1 MALPE
6 YSMNDLLE
14 SGAHFGHQKHRW
26 NPKMEPYIFGV
37 RNNIHILDLSQ
48 TIPMLYQALTAV
60 RDVTKSGG
68 RILFVGTKR
77 QGQEIIANAANDC
90 AQYYM
95 NHRWYGGTL
104 TNWKTIS
111 KTIARLRT
119 IEDSL
124 DSEESSG
131 LTKKE
136 LLKLNREKE
145 KLDTSIGGIKDM
157 GGLPDLIFVIDT
169 VKEQIAIQEAT
180 KLNIPIAAV
189 IDSNSNPEGITY
201 PIPGNDDSTKAIAL
215 YCDLISKAALDGI
228 AQSQNETADSK
239 SIEKV
244 KKSKKLEDASA
255 TKEVNQDSELTV
267 QIAEEAKSEGEE
279 VKIVEE
285 ISSEEKETK
294 PAKDSSDKEKE
305 TEKPKKAAPKS
316 KDDSP
321 IEVTS
326 SKQEEKVSKEVSSKT
341 EEGSE
346 SKE

>member
-1 MALPE
+1 MALPD
-6 YSMNDLLE
+6 YSMNELLE
-14 SGAHFGHQKHRW
+14 AGAHFGHQKHRW
-26 NPKMEPYIFGV
+26 NPKMEPFIFGV

-48 TIPMLYQALTAV
+48 TIPLLHRALTAV

-111 KTIARLRT
+111 NTIKRLRS
-119 IEDSL
+119 IEDLL
-124 DSEESSG
+124 DNDDLSG

-157 GGLPDLIFVIDT
+157 GGLPDLIFVLDT

-189 IDSNSNPEGITY
+189 IDSNSDPEGITY
-201 PIPGNDDSTKAIAL
+201 PIPGNDDSTKAISL
-215 YCDLISKAALDGI
+215 FCDLISKAALEGI
-228 AQSQNETADSK
+228 AQSQNETSIKAETPAKNINKKSSKARDSEVKETNINDVDDDAEEFSNSNDK
-239 SIEKV
+239 SIETDDATKRS
-244 KKSKKLEDASA
+244 KSKK
-255 TKEVNQDSELTV
+255 
-267 QIAEEAKSEGEE
+267 
-279 VKIVEE
+279 EE
-285 ISSEEKETK
+285 ISENISNNEEIKNVSEPDNKKVSETSETK
-294 PAKDSSDKEKE
+294 A
-305 TEKPKKAAPKS
+305 
-316 KDDSP
+316 
-321 IEVTS
+321 
-326 SKQEEKVSKEVSSKT
+326 SKEDEK
-341 EEGSE
+341 
-346 SKE
+346 

>member
-26 NPKMEPYIFGV
+26 NPKMESYIFGIK
-37 RNNIHILDLSQ
+37 NNIHILDLSQ
-48 TIPMLYQALTAV
+48 TIPLLHHALAAV

-111 KTIARLRT
+111 KTIARLRS
-119 IEDSL
+119 IEESL
-124 DSEESSG
+124 ESAESSG

-136 LLKLNREKE
+136 LLKLNREKD

-157 GGLPDLIFVIDT
+157 GGLPDLIFVLDT

-201 PIPGNDDSTKAIAL
+201 PIPGNDDSTKAISL
-215 YCDLISKAALDGI
+215 FCNLISKAALDGI
-228 AQSQNETADSK
+228 AQSQSETADGPV
-239 SIEKV
+239 IEKV
-244 KKSKKLEDASA
+244 KK
-255 TKEVNQDSELTV
+255 
-267 QIAEEAKSEGEE
+267 
-279 VKIVEE
+279 VK
-285 ISSEEKETK
+285 
-294 PAKDSSDKEKE
+294 KEKPFE
-305 TEKPKKAAPKS
+305 AAPKA
-316 KDDSP
+316 
-321 IEVTS
+321 E
-326 SKQEEKVSKEVSSKT
+326 
-341 EEGSE
+341 E
-346 SKE
+346 SKPAEDVAPKAEESKPAEDVAPKAEESKPAEDVAPKEEESKLVEEPSLEAEEDSKKED

>member
-1 MALPE
+1 MALPD
-6 YSMNDLLE
+6 YSMSELLE
-14 SGAHFGHQKHRW
+14 AGAHFGHQKHRW

-48 TIPMLYQALTAV
+48 TIPLLHRALTAV

-111 KTIARLRT
+111 NTIKRLRT
-119 IEDSL
+119 IEDLL
-124 DSEESSG
+124 DNDDLSG

-157 GGLPDLIFVIDT
+157 GGLPDLIFVLDT

-180 KLNIPIAAV
+180 KLNIPIAAI
-189 IDSNSNPEGITY
+189 IDSNSNPDGVTY
-201 PIPGNDDSTKAIAL
+201 PIPGNDDSTKSISL
-215 YCDLISKAALDGI
+215 FCDLISKAALDGI
-228 AQSQNETADSK
+228 AQSQNETSADTKTAPKVAKNKNVKTKDVK
-239 SIEKV
+239 SDDDKAEDKEIKKKKSDKVEDSSV
-244 KKSKKLEDASA
+244 KKSVKKEEDKS
-255 TKEVNQDSELTV
+255 KNSLSDEVSVAQSDA
-267 QIAEEAKSEGEE
+267 IE
-279 VKIVEE
+279 VKASE
-285 ISSEEKETK
+285 ISEK
-294 PAKDSSDKEKE
+294 KEK
-305 TEKPKKAAPKS
+305 
-316 KDDSP
+316 
-321 IEVTS
+321 
-326 SKQEEKVSKEVSSKT
+326 
-341 EEGSE
+341 
-346 SKE
+346 

>member
-1 MALPE
+1 MALPD
-6 YSMNDLLE
+6 YSMSELLE
-14 SGAHFGHQKHRW
+14 AGAHFGHQKHRW
-26 NPKMEPYIFGV
+26 NPKMEPFIFGV

-48 TIPMLYQALTAV
+48 TIPLLHRALTAV

-111 KTIARLRT
+111 NTIKRLRT
-119 IEDSL
+119 IEDLL
-124 DSEESSG
+124 DNDDLSG

-157 GGLPDLIFVIDT
+157 GGLPDLIFVLDT

-189 IDSNSNPEGITY
+189 IDSNSNPDGITY
-201 PIPGNDDSTKAIAL
+201 PIPGNDDSTKAISL
-215 YCDLISKAALDGI
+215 FCDLISKAALDGI
-228 AQSQNETADSK
+228 AQSQNETSVQVETTPKVVKKKASKVKNSEAKEVNSDDLEDKVKVSLNSDEK
-239 SIEKV
+239 SIEIDDATETSELK
-244 KKSKKLEDASA
+244 KEEASENLSNDEEIKTKSK
-255 TKEVNQDSELTV
+255 
-267 QIAEEAKSEGEE
+267 
-279 VKIVEE
+279 
-285 ISSEEKETK
+285 
-294 PAKDSSDKEKE
+294 PA
-305 TEKPKKAAPKS
+305 
-316 KDDSP
+316 
-321 IEVTS
+321 
-326 SKQEEKVSKEVSSKT
+326 EEKVSKTS
-341 EEGSE
+341 EED
-346 SKE
+346 KK

>member
-1 MALPE
+1 MALPD
-6 YSMNDLLE
+6 YSMSELLE
-14 SGAHFGHQKHRW
+14 AGAHFGHQKHRW
-26 NPKMEPYIFGV
+26 NPKMEPFIFGV

-48 TIPMLYQALTAV
+48 TIPLLHRALTAV

-111 KTIARLRT
+111 NTIKRLRS
-119 IEDSL
+119 IEDLL
-124 DSEESSG
+124 DNDDLSG

-157 GGLPDLIFVIDT
+157 GGLPDLIFVLDT

-189 IDSNSNPEGITY
+189 IDSNSDPEGITY
-201 PIPGNDDSTKAIAL
+201 PIPGNDDSTKAISL
-215 YCDLISKAALDGI
+215 FCDLISKAALEGI
-228 AQSQNETADSK
+228 AQSQNETSVKAETPAKVINKKSSKAKDSKVQETNINDADDDVEEFSNSNEK
-239 SIEKV
+239 SIETDDAIKRS
-244 KKSKKLEDASA
+244 KSKKEEL
-255 TKEVNQDSELTV
+255 SEN
-267 QIAEEAKSEGEE
+267 ISNN
-279 VKIVEE
+279 EE
-285 ISSEEKETK
+285 IKNVSE
-294 PAKDSSDKEKE
+294 PDN
-305 TEKPKKAAPKS
+305 
-316 KDDSP
+316 
-321 IEVTS
+321 
-326 SKQEEKVSKEVSSKT
+326 EKVSETSETKASKKD
-341 EEGSE
+341 E
-346 SKE
+346 K

>member
-1 MALPE
+1 VEVKPDKEVNMALPD
-6 YSMNDLLE
+6 YSMSELLE
-14 SGAHFGHQKHRW
+14 AGAHFGHQKHRW
-26 NPKMEPYIFGV
+26 NPKMEPFIFGV

-48 TIPMLYQALTAV
+48 TIPLLHRALAAV

-111 KTIARLRT
+111 NTIKRLRT
-119 IEDSL
+119 IEDLL
-124 DSEESSG
+124 DNDDLSG

-157 GGLPDLIFVIDT
+157 GGLPDLIFVLDT

-189 IDSNSNPEGITY
+189 IDSNSNPDGITY
-201 PIPGNDDSTKAIAL
+201 PIPGNDDSTKAISL
-215 YCDLISKAALDGI
+215 FCDLISKAALDGI
-228 AQSQNETADSK
+228 AQSQNETSVQTETPPKVVKKRASKVKDSEVKEANGNDTDDNIELSLNSDEK
-239 SIEKV
+239 SIETD
-244 KKSKKLEDASA
+244 DAIK
-255 TKEVNQDSELTV
+255 TSEL
-267 QIAEEAKSEGEE
+267 KKEE
-279 VKIVEE
+279 VSENISNDEE
-285 ISSEEKETK
+285 IKTESETADEKISET
-294 PAKDSSDKEKE
+294 SE
-305 TEKPKKAAPKS
+305 TEA
-316 KDDSP
+316 
-321 IEVTS
+321 
-326 SKQEEKVSKEVSSKT
+326 SKEDEK
-341 EEGSE
+341 
-346 SKE
+346 

>member
-1 MALPE
+1 MALPD
-6 YSMNDLLE
+6 YSMSELLE
-14 SGAHFGHQKHRW
+14 AGAHFGHQKHRW
-26 NPKMEPYIFGV
+26 NPKMEPFIFGV

-48 TIPMLYQALTAV
+48 TIPLLHRALTAV

-111 KTIARLRT
+111 NTIKRLRS
-119 IEDSL
+119 IEDLL
-124 DSEESSG
+124 DNDDLSG

-157 GGLPDLIFVIDT
+157 GGLPDLIFVLDT

-189 IDSNSNPEGITY
+189 IDSNSDPEGITY
-201 PIPGNDDSTKAIAL
+201 PIPGNDDSTKAISL
-215 YCDLISKAALDGI
+215 FCDLISKAALEGI
-228 AQSQNETADSK
+228 AQSQNETSVKAETPAKVINKKSSKAKDSKVQETNINDADDDVEEFSNSNEK
-239 SIEKV
+239 SIETDDAIKRS
-244 KKSKKLEDASA
+244 KSKKEEL
-255 TKEVNQDSELTV
+255 SEN
-267 QIAEEAKSEGEE
+267 ISNN
-279 VKIVEE
+279 EE
-285 ISSEEKETK
+285 IKNVSE
-294 PAKDSSDKEKE
+294 PDN
-305 TEKPKKAAPKS
+305 
-316 KDDSP
+316 
-321 IEVTS
+321 
-326 SKQEEKVSKEVSSKT
+326 EKVSET
-341 EEGSE
+341 SE
-346 SKE
+346 KKSF

>member
-1 MALPE
+1 MALPD
-6 YSMNDLLE
+6 YSMNELLE
-14 SGAHFGHQKHRW
+14 AGAHFGHQKHRW
-26 NPKMEPYIFGV
+26 NPKMEPFIFGV

-48 TIPMLYQALTAV
+48 TIPLLHRALTAV

-111 KTIARLRT
+111 NTIKRLRS
-119 IEDSL
+119 IEDLL
-124 DSEESSG
+124 DNDDLSG

-157 GGLPDLIFVIDT
+157 GGLPDLIFVLDT

-189 IDSNSNPEGITY
+189 IDSNSDPEGITY
-201 PIPGNDDSTKAIAL
+201 PIPGNDDSTKAISL
-215 YCDLISKAALDGI
+215 FCDLISKAALEGI
-228 AQSQNETADSK
+228 AQSQNETSIKAETPAKVINKKSSKARDSEVKETNINDVDNDAEEFSNSNDK
-239 SIEKV
+239 SIETDDATKRS
-244 KKSKKLEDASA
+244 KSKK
-255 TKEVNQDSELTV
+255 
-267 QIAEEAKSEGEE
+267 
-279 VKIVEE
+279 EE
-285 ISSEEKETK
+285 ISENISNNEEIKNVSEPDNKKVSETSETK
-294 PAKDSSDKEKE
+294 A
-305 TEKPKKAAPKS
+305 
-316 KDDSP
+316 
-321 IEVTS
+321 
-326 SKQEEKVSKEVSSKT
+326 SKEDEK
-341 EEGSE
+341 
-346 SKE
+346 

>member
-1 MALPE
+1 VEVKPDKEVNMALPD
-6 YSMNDLLE
+6 YSMSELLE
-14 SGAHFGHQKHRW
+14 AGAHFGHQKHRW
-26 NPKMEPYIFGV
+26 NPKMEPFIFDV

-48 TIPMLYQALTAV
+48 TIPLLHRALSAV

-111 KTIARLRT
+111 NTIKRLRT
-119 IEDSL
+119 IEDLL
-124 DSEESSG
+124 DNDDLSG

-189 IDSNSNPEGITY
+189 IDSNSDPDGITY
-201 PIPGNDDSTKAIAL
+201 PIPGNDDSTKAISL
-215 YCDLISKAALDGI
+215 FCDLISKAALDGI
-228 AQSQNETADSK
+228 AQSQNETSVQK
-239 SIEKV
+239 ETSPKV
-244 KKSKKLEDASA
+244 KKNKSSKVKNS
-255 TKEVNQDSELTV
+255 EVNKNNSDDTEGYVEKSLNSDEISVDNNDSTRASEL
-267 QIAEEAKSEGEE
+267 
-279 VKIVEE
+279 
-285 ISSEEKETK
+285 
-294 PAKDSSDKEKE
+294 
-305 TEKPKKAAPKS
+305 KK
-316 KDDSP
+316 
-321 IEVTS
+321 
-326 SKQEEKVSKEVSSKT
+326 EKVSKKLSNDEEVKT
-341 EEGSE
+341 VSEPDEKKLSE
-346 SKE
+346 SSEKETSEEDEK

>member
-1 MALPE
+1 MALPD
-6 YSMNDLLE
+6 YSMGELLE
-14 SGAHFGHQKHRW
+14 AGAHFGHQKHRW
-26 NPKMEPYIFGV
+26 NPKMKPFIFGV

-48 TIPMLYQALTAV
+48 TIPLLHRALTAV

-111 KTIARLRT
+111 NTIKRLRS
-119 IEDSL
+119 IEDLL
-124 DSEESSG
+124 DNEDLSG

-157 GGLPDLIFVIDT
+157 GGLPDLIFVLDT

-189 IDSNSNPEGITY
+189 IDSNSDPEGITY
-201 PIPGNDDSTKAIAL
+201 PIPGNDDSTKAISL
-215 YCDLISKAALDGI
+215 FCDLISKAALEGI
-228 AQSQNETADSK
+228 AQSQNETSVKVETPSKVINKEATKAKDTGVKETNISDRDDDLKGSPISDEK
-239 SIEKV
+239 SIETDDAIKTS
-244 KKSKKLEDASA
+244 KSKKEELSENISNNEKIK
-255 TKEVNQDSELTV
+255 TDSE
-267 QIAEEAKSEGEE
+267 
-279 VKIVEE
+279 
-285 ISSEEKETK
+285 
-294 PAKDSSDKEKE
+294 PAD
-305 TEKPKKAAPKS
+305 
-316 KDDSP
+316 
-321 IEVTS
+321 
-326 SKQEEKVSKEVSSKT
+326 EKVSKTSKT
-341 EEGSE
+341 KA
-346 SKE
+346 SKKDEK

>member
-1 MALPE
+1 MALPD
-6 YSMNDLLE
+6 YSMSELLE
-14 SGAHFGHQKHRW
+14 AGAHFGHQKHRW

-48 TIPMLYQALTAV
+48 TIPLLHRALTAV

-111 KTIARLRT
+111 NTIKRLRT
-119 IEDSL
+119 IEDLL
-124 DSEESSG
+124 DNDDLSG

-157 GGLPDLIFVIDT
+157 GGLPDLIFVLDT

-180 KLNIPIAAV
+180 KLNIPIAAI
-189 IDSNSNPEGITY
+189 IDSNSNPDGVTY
-201 PIPGNDDSTKAIAL
+201 PIPGNDDSTKSISL
-215 YCDLISKAALDGI
+215 FCDLISKAALDGI
-228 AQSQNETADSK
+228 AQSQNETS
-239 SIEKV
+239 
-244 KKSKKLEDASA
+244 
-255 TKEVNQDSELTV
+255 TDSETAPKV
-267 QIAEEAKSEGEE
+267 TKNKNVKAKDTKSEGDKAED
-279 VKIVEE
+279 KE
-285 ISSEEKETK
+285 IKAKKSDKTGDSALKKSEEKEDDESK
-294 PAKDSSDKEKE
+294 NPLSDEASVADS
-305 TEKPKKAAPKS
+305 
-316 KDDSP
+316 DS
-321 IEVTS
+321 I
-326 SKQEEKVSKEVSSKT
+326 EEKVSEISEKKEK
-341 EEGSE
+341 
-346 SKE
+346 

>member
-1 MALPE
+1 MALPD
-6 YSMNDLLE
+6 YSMSELLE
-14 SGAHFGHQKHRW
+14 AGAHFGHQKHRW
-26 NPKMEPYIFGV
+26 NPKMEPFIFGV

-48 TIPMLYQALTAV
+48 TIPLLHRALTAV

-111 KTIARLRT
+111 NTIKRLRT
-119 IEDSL
+119 IEDLL
-124 DSEESSG
+124 DNDDLSG

-157 GGLPDLIFVIDT
+157 GGLPDLIFVLDT

-189 IDSNSNPEGITY
+189 IDSNSNPDGITY
-201 PIPGNDDSTKAIAL
+201 PIPGNDDSTKAISL
-215 YCDLISKAALDGI
+215 FCDLISKAALDGI
-228 AQSQNETADSK
+228 AQSQNETSVQTETPPKVVKKKAS
-239 SIEKV
+239 KV
-244 KKSKKLEDASA
+244 KVSEIKETNSNDTDGNVEVSLNSDEKSNETDDAIK
-255 TKEVNQDSELTV
+255 TSEL
-267 QIAEEAKSEGEE
+267 KKEE
-279 VKIVEE
+279 VSENISNDEE
-285 ISSEEKETK
+285 IKNESET
-294 PAKDSSDKEKE
+294 AD
-305 TEKPKKAAPKS
+305 
-316 KDDSP
+316 
-321 IEVTS
+321 
-326 SKQEEKVSKEVSSKT
+326 EKVSETSET
-341 EEGSE
+341 EA
-346 SKE
+346 SKEDEK

>member
-1 MALPE
+1 MALPD
-6 YSMNDLLE
+6 YSMSELLE
-14 SGAHFGHQKHRW
+14 AGAHFGHQKHRW
-26 NPKMEPYIFGV
+26 NPKMEPFIFGV

-48 TIPMLYQALTAV
+48 TIPLLHRALTAV

-111 KTIARLRT
+111 NTIKRLRT
-119 IEDSL
+119 IEDLL
-124 DSEESSG
+124 DNEDLSG

-157 GGLPDLIFVIDT
+157 GGLPDLIFVLDT

-189 IDSNSNPEGITY
+189 IDSNSDPDGITY
-201 PIPGNDDSTKAIAL
+201 PIPGNDDSTKAISL
-215 YCDLISKAALDGI
+215 FCDLISKAALDGI
-228 AQSQNETADSK
+228 AQSQNETSVQK
-239 SIEKV
+239 ETSPKV
-244 KKSKKLEDASA
+244 KKNKSSKVKNSEVNKNNSDDTEGYVEKSLNSDDISVDNNDSTRASELKKEKISKKLSND
-255 TKEVNQDSELTV
+255 
-267 QIAEEAKSEGEE
+267 EE
-279 VKIVEE
+279 VKTVSEPDE
-285 ISSEEKETK
+285 KKLSESSEKETSEE
-294 PAKDSSDKEKE
+294 DEK
-305 TEKPKKAAPKS
+305 
-316 KDDSP
+316 
-321 IEVTS
+321 
-326 SKQEEKVSKEVSSKT
+326 
-341 EEGSE
+341 
-346 SKE
+346 

>member
-1 MALPE
+1 MALPD
-6 YSMNDLLE
+6 YSMSELLE
-14 SGAHFGHQKHRW
+14 AGAHFGHQKHRW

-48 TIPMLYQALTAV
+48 TIPLLHRALTAV

-111 KTIARLRT
+111 NTIKRLRT
-119 IEDSL
+119 IEDLL
-124 DSEESSG
+124 DNDDLSG

-157 GGLPDLIFVIDT
+157 GGLPDLIFVLDT

-180 KLNIPIAAV
+180 KLNIPIAAI
-189 IDSNSNPEGITY
+189 IDSNSNPDGVTY
-201 PIPGNDDSTKAIAL
+201 PIPGNDDSTKSISL
-215 YCDLISKAALDGI
+215 FCDLISKAALDGI
-228 AQSQNETADSK
+228 AQSQNETS
-239 SIEKV
+239 
-244 KKSKKLEDASA
+244 
-255 TKEVNQDSELTV
+255 TDSETSPKV
-267 QIAEEAKSEGEE
+267 TKNKNVKAKDTKSEGDKAED
-279 VKIVEE
+279 KE
-285 ISSEEKETK
+285 IKAKKSDKTGDSALKKSEEKEEDESK
-294 PAKDSSDKEKE
+294 SSLSDEASVADS
-305 TEKPKKAAPKS
+305 
-316 KDDSP
+316 DS
-321 IEVTS
+321 V
-326 SKQEEKVSKEVSSKT
+326 EEKVSEISEKEEK
-341 EEGSE
+341 
-346 SKE
+346 

>member
-1 MALPE
+1 MALPD
-6 YSMNDLLE
+6 YSMSELLE
-14 SGAHFGHQKHRW
+14 AGAHFGHQKHRW
-26 NPKMEPYIFGV
+26 NPKMEPFIFDV

-48 TIPMLYQALTAV
+48 TIPLLHRALSAV

-111 KTIARLRT
+111 NTIKRLRT
-119 IEDSL
+119 IENLL
-124 DSEESSG
+124 DNDDLSG

-157 GGLPDLIFVIDT
+157 GGLPDLIFVLDT

-189 IDSNSNPEGITY
+189 IDSNSNPDGITY
-201 PIPGNDDSTKAIAL
+201 PIPGNDDSTKAISL
-215 YCDLISKAALDGI
+215 FCDLISKAALDGI
-228 AQSQNETADSK
+228 AQSQNETSVQTETPPKVVKKKASKVKDSEVKETNSNNTDGNVEESLISDEK
-239 SIEKV
+239 SIETDDAV
-244 KKSKKLEDASA
+244 KTSELKKE
-255 TKEVNQDSELTV
+255 EVSENTSNDEEIKTDSEPV
-267 QIAEEAKSEGEE
+267 
-279 VKIVEE
+279 
-285 ISSEEKETK
+285 
-294 PAKDSSDKEKE
+294 D
-305 TEKPKKAAPKS
+305 
-316 KDDSP
+316 
-321 IEVTS
+321 
-326 SKQEEKVSKEVSSKT
+326 EKVSETSET
-341 EEGSE
+341 EA
-346 SKE
+346 SKEDEK

>member
-1 MALPE
+1 MALPD
-6 YSMNDLLE
+6 YSMSELLE
-14 SGAHFGHQKHRW
+14 AGAHFGHQKHRW
-26 NPKMEPYIFGV
+26 NPKMEPFIFGV

-48 TIPMLYQALTAV
+48 TIPLLHRALTAV

-111 KTIARLRT
+111 NTIKRLRT
-119 IEDSL
+119 IEDLL
-124 DSEESSG
+124 DNDDLSG

-157 GGLPDLIFVIDT
+157 GGLPDLIFVLDT

-189 IDSNSNPEGITY
+189 IDSNSNPDGITY
-201 PIPGNDDSTKAIAL
+201 PIPGNDDSTKAISL
-215 YCDLISKAALDGI
+215 FCDLISKAALDGI
-228 AQSQNETADSK
+228 AQSQNETSVQTETPPKVVKKRASKVKDSEVKETNSNDSDGNIELSLNSDEK
-239 SIEKV
+239 SIETD
-244 KKSKKLEDASA
+244 DAIK
-255 TKEVNQDSELTV
+255 TSEL
-267 QIAEEAKSEGEE
+267 KKEE
-279 VKIVEE
+279 VSENISNDEE
-285 ISSEEKETK
+285 IKTESET
-294 PAKDSSDKEKE
+294 AD
-305 TEKPKKAAPKS
+305 
-316 KDDSP
+316 
-321 IEVTS
+321 
-326 SKQEEKVSKEVSSKT
+326 EKVSETSET
-341 EEGSE
+341 EA
-346 SKE
+346 SKEDEK

>member
-1 MALPE
+1 MALPD
-6 YSMNDLLE
+6 YSMSELLE
-14 SGAHFGHQKHRW
+14 AGAHFGHQKHRW
-26 NPKMEPYIFGV
+26 NPKMEPFIFGV

-48 TIPMLYQALTAV
+48 TIPLLHRALTAV

-111 KTIARLRT
+111 NTIKRLRT
-119 IEDSL
+119 IEDLL
-124 DSEESSG
+124 DNDDLSG

-157 GGLPDLIFVIDT
+157 GGLPDLIFVLDT

-189 IDSNSNPEGITY
+189 IDSNSNPDGITF
-201 PIPGNDDSTKAIAL
+201 PIPGNDDSTKAISL
-215 YCDLISKAALDGI
+215 FCDLISKAALDGI
-228 AQSQNETADSK
+228 AQSQNESSVQTETPSKVVKKKASKVEDSEVKDTNINDTNGNVEESVNSDEK
-239 SIEKV
+239 SIETDNAIKTLEL
-244 KKSKKLEDASA
+244 KK
-255 TKEVNQDSELTV
+255 
-267 QIAEEAKSEGEE
+267 EE
-279 VKIVEE
+279 VSENISNDEE
-285 ISSEEKETK
+285 IK
-294 PAKDSSDKEKE
+294 
-305 TEKPKKAAPKS
+305 TEPEHT
-316 KDDSP
+316 D
-321 IEVTS
+321 
-326 SKQEEKVSKEVSSKT
+326 EKVSETSET
-341 EEGSE
+341 EA
-346 SKE
+346 SKEDEK

>member
-1 MALPE
+1 VEVKPDKEVNMALPD
-6 YSMNDLLE
+6 YSMSELLE
-14 SGAHFGHQKHRW
+14 AGAHFGHQKHRW
-26 NPKMEPYIFGV
+26 NPKMEPFIFGV

-48 TIPMLYQALTAV
+48 TIPLLHRALTAV

-111 KTIARLRT
+111 NTIKRLRT
-119 IEDSL
+119 IEDLL
-124 DSEESSG
+124 DNDDLSG

-157 GGLPDLIFVIDT
+157 GGLPDLIFVLDT

-189 IDSNSNPEGITY
+189 IDSNSNPDGITY
-201 PIPGNDDSTKAIAL
+201 PIPGNDDSTKAISL
-215 YCDLISKAALDGI
+215 FCDLISKAALDGI
-228 AQSQNETADSK
+228 AQSQNETSVQTETPPKVVKKRASKVKDSEVKETNSNDTDGNIELSLNSDEK
-239 SIEKV
+239 SIETD
-244 KKSKKLEDASA
+244 DAIK
-255 TKEVNQDSELTV
+255 TSEL
-267 QIAEEAKSEGEE
+267 KKEE
-279 VKIVEE
+279 VSENISNDEE
-285 ISSEEKETK
+285 IKTESET
-294 PAKDSSDKEKE
+294 AD
-305 TEKPKKAAPKS
+305 
-316 KDDSP
+316 
-321 IEVTS
+321 
-326 SKQEEKVSKEVSSKT
+326 EKVSETSET
-341 EEGSE
+341 EA
-346 SKE
+346 SKEDEK